1 MNQEEIYNRKQYV
14 EQVRRSFTENADEDS
29 GIRNRYR
36 RCDYEE
42 NQTEEKTPGGFFKL
56 RLIFSV
62 LLFLVFIFL
71 WQTDWSYKGVNA
83 EMIQEKIETSI
94 RLPDSFPKLSDVISI
109 LEYRKFCF
117 CVCYFRQ

>member
-36 RCDYEE
+36 RSDYEE
-42 NQTEEKTPGGFFKL
+42 NQTEENTPGGFFKL

-109 LEYRKFCF
+109 LE
-117 CVCYFRQ
+117 

>member
-36 RCDYEE
+36 RSDYEE

-94 RLPDSFPKLSDVISI
+94 RLPDSSPKLSDVISI
-109 LEYRKFCF
+109 LE
-117 CVCYFRQ
+117 